1 VGAREIYRHTEGI
14 DFLPYFVPE
23 QGDCEALRLAKPCER
38 RVLDG
43 ERVSEL
49 SFYRDYWKHGFHYF
63 FYFLPIQNVIEKLLE
78 LLCCHFLAV

>member
-1 VGAREIYRHTEGI
+1 
-14 DFLPYFVPE
+14 VPE
-23 QGDCEALRLAKPCER
+23 QGDCEALHLAKPCER

-63 FYFLPIQNVIEKLLE
+63 FYFLLIQNVIEKLLE
-78 LLCCHFLAV
+78 LLSTNFTRHTCCHFLAV